1 MSSVNNNS
9 GKNLGDT
16 KQQLA
21 AMEEQ
26 WAQLQAQWEKDKRD
40 MEAAIAAEAKWVEEE
55 EKEQAEERR
64 WAEAE

>member
-40 MEAAIAAEAKWVEEE
+40 MEAAIAAEAK
-55 EKEQAEERR
+55 
-64 WAEAE
+64 